1 MISELSS
8 TNTYIKSN
16 ESASNILGK
25 HNSELSSFNISIS
38 KLDLPTLYCIP
49 KLHKSPYKFRFIA
62 NSSNCSTTILSRNLT
77 SALTAIKEHITRY
90 CETVLNRNDVNL
102 FWSIKNSGDV
112 IEKMKSGNFQAN
124 TISSYDF
131 SNMYTTLPHDK
142 INDRLS
148 NLIKWC
154 FDRERKTYICTSE
167 SKGFF
172 SSTDYKSYK
181 SWTCSDLCNAL
192 SFLLDNIYVR
202 FGEDLYKQVVG
213 IPMGTNCA
221 PLVADLFLYTY
232 EKEFIQNLQ
241 KQRKF
246 DELKCFNN
254 TSRYL
259 DDILTID
266 NPAFELY
273 KNEIYPQELTLNK
286 ANLSNTETPFLDLNI
301 KIVNGKIHTSVYDK
315 RDDFG
320 FNIVNFPWLDGD
332 VPRLPSYGIYIS
344 QLIRYARACT
354 DILDFHSRNLQ
365 ITKKLLGQGFRFHK
379 LVKTFWK
386 FYKNYSQLLLKFGSI
401 HATEYIT
408 MGITQPV
415 FYGDMINKIKRI
427 KGRQH
432 NHRKCV
438 RIIKRLLY
446 RGYDPNVTRR
456 TLGLVLDQ
464 STVLYKRILETC
476 TLTDCDDGTP

>member
-1 MISELSS
+1 MSELSS

-16 ESASNILGK
+16 ETAPNILSR
-25 HNSELSSFNISIS
+25 HNSEISSFSIPIS
-38 KLDLPTLYCIP
+38 KLDLPTIYCIP
-49 KLHKSPYKFRFIA
+49 KLHKSPYKFRYIA

-77 SALTAIKEHITRY
+77 SALTAIKEHVARY

-112 IEKMKSGNFQAN
+112 IDKLKSINFQAN

-142 INDRLS
+142 IKDRLS
-148 NLIKWC
+148 KLIKWC
-154 FDRERKTYICTSE
+154 FNREGKTYICTSE
-167 SKGFF
+167 TKGFF
-172 SSTDYKSYK
+172 SAAEYKSYK

-202 FGEDLYKQVVG
+202 FGENLYKQVVG

-241 KQRKF
+241 KQRKN
-246 DELKCFNN
+246 DDLKCFIG

-266 NPAFELY
+266 NPVFEKY
-273 KNEIYPQELTLNK
+273 KDEIYPQELTLNK
-286 ANLSNTETPFLDLNI
+286 ANVTNTETPFLDLNI
-301 KIVNGKIHTSVYDK
+301 KIINGEIHTSVYDK

-354 DILDFHSRNLQ
+354 DVFDFHSRNLQ

-386 FYKNYSQLLLKFGSI
+386 FYKNYSQILLKFGPI
-401 HATEYIT
+401 QATEYIT
-408 MGITQPV
+408 LGISQPA
-415 FYGDMINKIKRI
+415 FYGDIINKIRRI
-427 KGRQH
+427 KGRQ
-432 NHRKCV
+432 NFHRKCIK
-438 RIIKRLLY
+438 IIKRLLY
-446 RGYDPNVTRR
+446 RGYDPAVTRR

-464 STVLYKRILETC
+464 STALYQHILKNC
-476 TLTDCDDGTP
+476 TLTDCDDRTQ